1 MIDGEYGTKYWMKD
15 LKTNAKFDKKKPTKQ
30 KDTKSYEE
38 IQPAWVR
45 DEDVEPTSPERATV
59 ESTDVQQAA
68 YVTDLKDKLKAAQAQ
83 LKAQEDVVKSL
94 TSTVVV
100 PQDVVIYAQLKMKAA
115 KCCDEMQKAQVA
127 PLLDLNLDRLRVA
140 IKACEF
146 KFGNL
151 EINGLDELDCNVPKE
166 ELEKARSRLRDA
178 DRAQKRQARARSQLQ
193 VRVNAP
199 TGTATFDMLVKLVA
213 EAREAEVEED
223 LIARAE
229 LKLKKMEELAASSL
243 RAGPLAFVSFHLP
256 CLRSCVSRYAIS
268 LVEQA
273 EVKRRQDAE
282 RQLVAGD
289 ALRAQIGTWQKGQ
302 INKTLLTTDITQ
314 LKLTIVDAA
323 HEGCSQELIDIGRQK
338 LVAIDK
344 YKLDKSRGLIKD
356 DTDKKKKDDDGGGGG
371 GGGKKKPKFK
381 NYGYVKK
388 EPEG

>member
-1 MIDGEYGTKYWMKD
+1 
-15 LKTNAKFDKKKPTKQ
+15 
-30 KDTKSYEE
+30 
-38 IQPAWVR
+38 
-45 DEDVEPTSPERATV
+45 
-59 ESTDVQQAA
+59 
-68 YVTDLKDKLKAAQAQ
+68 
-83 LKAQEDVVKSL
+83 
-94 TSTVVV
+94 
-100 PQDVVIYAQLKMKAA
+100 
-115 KCCDEMQKAQVA
+115 
-127 PLLDLNLDRLRVA
+127 
-140 IKACEF
+140 
-146 KFGNL
+146 
-151 EINGLDELDCNVPKE
+151 
-166 ELEKARSRLRDA
+166 
-178 DRAQKRQARARSQLQ
+178 
-193 VRVNAP
+193 
-199 TGTATFDMLVKLVA
+199 
-213 EAREAEVEED
+213 
-223 LIARAE
+223 
-229 LKLKKMEELAASSL
+229 
-243 RAGPLAFVSFHLP
+243 LP

-273 EVKRRQDAE
+273 EVKRRQYAE